1 MIGDYIVVAF
11 VYAIGLMFLGVVH
24 HFWLRDVFR
33 EERPRLDGRVE
44 NEGRSEIY
52 SDLNESSAKVGCR
65 TSQFAIQTSPPSQR
79 KNREHFDPGA
89 TTLVGR
95 EPKSEKKVLLQKRM
109 PALSQTRVSGR
120 S

>member
-11 VYAIGLMFLGVVH
+11 VYAIGLSFLGCIH
-24 HFWLRDVFR
+24 HFWLRDAFR
-33 EERPRLDGRVE
+33 EETPPLDGLVE
-44 NEGRSEIY
+44 NRARRQGGQVHR
-52 SDLNESSAKVGCR
+52 
-65 TSQFAIQTSPPSQR
+65 SQR
-79 KNREHFDPGA
+79 NNREPFNPGA

-95 EPKSEKKVLLQKRM
+95 KPESEKKMFLRERK

>member
-11 VYAIGLMFLGVVH
+11 VFVIGLSFLGSIH
-24 HFWLRDVFR
+24 YFWLRDAFR
-33 EERPRLDGRVE
+33 EETPLDGRVE
-44 NEGRSEIY
+44 NAGDCESY
-52 SDLNESSAKVGCR
+52 SVLNESSSNAGCR
-65 TSQFAIQTSPPSQR
+65 TSQFAIQASSHRQR
-79 KNREHFDPGA
+79 NNREPFDPGA

-95 EPKSEKKVLLQKRM
+95 KPEPEKKMFLRERM

>member
-11 VYAIGLMFLGVVH
+11 VFVIGLSFLGSIH
-24 HFWLRDVFR
+24 YFWLRDAFR
-33 EERPRLDGRVE
+33 EETPLDGRVE
-44 NEGRSEIY
+44 NAGDCESY
-52 SDLNESSAKVGCR
+52 SVLNESSSKAGYQN
-65 TSQFAIQTSPPSQR
+65 SQFASQASSR
-79 KNREHFDPGA
+79 DQRNNREPFDPGA

-95 EPKSEKKVLLQKRM
+95 KPEPEKKMFLRERM